1 MNPLVPPLKEE
12 GCHFLIKGDPDT
24 VEMWRWKDGVWVG
37 AADYYSKWA
46 PEVMSRMGYTYLCKS
61 AGAAAENEILL
72 KTHGATSKI
81 SAKTRACYPKTVTNA
96 ACGLVRNAHEK
107 ISVVVWIHQIGG
119 AGFFGLHKPSA
130 EEKETLEN
138 LWKKSIS
145 DYFKR
150 MHVEE
155 KIGLEA
161 DTHAYG
167 PCGCCDPKYQIHAS
181 TCSNWGG
188 CACC

>member
-72 KTHGATSKI
+72 KTHGATIEDLRKNQGVLSQNGYER
-81 SAKTRACYPKTVTNA
+81 SMWARAECARKNKCRRLDTPD
-96 ACGLVRNAHEK
+96 RWSR
-107 ISVVVWIHQIGG
+107 I
-119 AGFFGLHKPSA
+119 FRLHKPSA